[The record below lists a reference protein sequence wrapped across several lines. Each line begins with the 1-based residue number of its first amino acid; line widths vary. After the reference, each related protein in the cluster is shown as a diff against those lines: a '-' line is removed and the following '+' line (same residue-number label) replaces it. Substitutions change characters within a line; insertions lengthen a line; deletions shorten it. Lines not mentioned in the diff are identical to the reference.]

1 MRYPLFFLCGSRP
14 LKQTSKNTM
23 FSFDGKQNMKN
34 VDAILLHAPTHTAIG
49 STDILR
55 KTIQSIQNSNG
66 NRGPLIV
73 YINKES
79 PKYVPIVTVLF
90 A

>member
-1 MRYPLFFLCGSRP
+1 MV
-14 LKQTSKNTM
+14 
-23 FSFDGKQNMKN
+23 SFDGKQNMKN
-34 VDAILLHAPTHTAIG
+34 VDVILLHAPTHIAIG

-66 NRGPLIV
+66 NRGPLVV

-79 PKYVPIVTVLF
+79 PKYVYLQSCLHEI
-90 A
+90 